1 MPNLSTPI
9 GELQPRY
16 DVVVIGSGYGG
27 AVVARWMAEAAKNRR
42 ARGDASFSVCIL
54 ERGLEIRP
62 GQYPTSLVG
71 AVRAAQADTRH
82 GHIGR
87 RTSLFDVRMNRDLTV
102 LVGCGLGG
110 TSLINAS
117 VILEPKDFSDPRWRD
132 VWPADL
138 QTLGALEAEF
148 KSVTTA
154 LSAKPVP
161 HDVALDKVTRL
172 IESANADPT
181 LAAHG
186 LC

>member
-9 GELQPRY
+9 GELRPRY
-16 DVVVIGSGYGG
+16 DVVIIGSGYGG
-27 AVVARWMAEAAKNRR
+27 AVVARRMAEAAQERR
-42 ARGDASFSVCIL
+42 ARGEAPFSVCLL

-71 AVRAAQADTRH
+71 AVRAGQADTRY

-117 VILEPKDFSDPRWRD
+117 VILEPQDFSDQRWPPELRSISPSRCASWSRRQRRLESVPRP
-132 VWPADL
+132 VDL
-138 QTLGALEAEF
+138 LGP
-148 KSVTTA
+148 TA
-154 LSAKPVP
+154 RNGLSGGS
-161 HDVALDKVTRL
+161 T
-172 IESANADPT
+172 IWM
-181 LAAHG
+181 
-186 LC
+186 